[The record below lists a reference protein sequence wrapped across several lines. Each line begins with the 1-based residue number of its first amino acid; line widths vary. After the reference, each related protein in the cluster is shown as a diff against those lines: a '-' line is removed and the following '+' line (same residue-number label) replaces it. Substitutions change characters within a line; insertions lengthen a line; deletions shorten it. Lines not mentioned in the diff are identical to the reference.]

1 MTPAAVESAIV
12 KTSKE
17 TLLPQ
22 LRDAVRDRTTLD
34 DDTLGV
40 CIEEYSGGALLT
52 LKMCM
57 PLVDEMKRRFKILDR
72 KKQVNGQYKTI
83 RGCRTFQDF
92 CQKVLHRTEQAVYLM
107 LRGGTPASSKPSTES
122 KSTKIQAVKEIKE
135 LADAIPPI
143 RNGKEITPPSEY
155 SAADIIET
163 VTRFTDSLVNQ
174 RQVTPSDKKIIYR
187 SIIRE
192 LQDILAEMES

>member
-1 MTPAAVESAIV
+1 
-12 KTSKE
+12 
-17 TLLPQ
+17 
-22 LRDAVRDRTTLD
+22 
-34 DDTLGV
+34 
-40 CIEEYSGGALLT
+40 
-52 LKMCM
+52 
-57 PLVDEMKRRFKILDR
+57 
-72 KKQVNGQYKTI
+72 
-83 RGCRTFQDF
+83 
-92 CQKVLHRTEQAVYLM
+92 M
-107 LRGGTPASSKPSTES
+107 LRGGTPTSSKTPKTD
-122 KSTKIQAVKEIKE
+122 KPKTVQAVTEIKE

-192 LQDILAEMES
+192 LQYILAEMES